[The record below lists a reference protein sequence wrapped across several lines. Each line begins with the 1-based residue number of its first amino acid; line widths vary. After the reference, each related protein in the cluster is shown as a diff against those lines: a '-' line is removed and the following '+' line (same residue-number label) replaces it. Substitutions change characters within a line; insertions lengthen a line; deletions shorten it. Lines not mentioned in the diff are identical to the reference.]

1 MTHHH
6 LSTQPPVLTPDSA
19 EFYFWLR
26 HARRSEDPIVVLNAG
41 VGRVAWALAQHTQH
55 MRIVA
60 VEADDDMRQR
70 GMAQRPAK
78 SVELRW
84 LAGDATNFSG
94 TPKAGMIVL
103 PDYAFQQLLTLNAQ
117 QAALRHIHQRL
128 QIGGKLVL
136 LLDVP
141 DIQALAASQQSASN
155 PLQRLPPLTDPT
167 TGQLIYVWQSREYH
181 ISEQT
186 ASTHLIYELVDE
198 SGQTVRRWHH
208 SSQQA
213 YFWPRETQLLLEG
226 MKFDIEACYGGWN
239 DEPLDD
245 RSTIQVWVARKGI

>member
-1 MTHHH
+1 MTDHD
-6 LSTQPPVLTPDSA
+6 LSAYHRALTPDSA

-41 VGRVAWALAQHTQH
+41 VGRVAWALAQHTEH

-60 VEADDDMRQR
+60 VEADDDMRQT

-78 SVELRW
+78 SVELSW
-84 LAGDATNFSG
+84 QAGDATNFSLAQ
-94 TPKAGMIVL
+94 KAGMIAM
-103 PDYAFQQLLTLNAQ
+103 PDYTFQQLLTLEAQ
-117 QAALRHIHQRL
+117 RTALRHIHQRL

-136 LLDVP
+136 VLDLP
-141 DIQALAASQQSASN
+141 DIQALAVSQQSGCN
-155 PLQRLPPLTDPT
+155 PLQRLQPLTDPT
-167 TGQLIYVWQSREYH
+167 TGQLIYVWQSRTYNL
-181 ISEQT
+181 SQQT

-198 SGQTVRRWHH
+198 SGQTIRRWHRSKKH
-208 SSQQA
+208 A
-213 YFWPRETQLLLEG
+213 YLWPREAQLLLEG

-245 RSTIQVWVARKGI
+245 GSTIQVWVARKGI